1 MVTLRTKNLSRTA
14 LGVGALGLALL
25 PVASY
30 AATAST
36 SNIQISA
43 AIGSAISINT
53 PTAVA
58 VSLTPTAAGPVS
70 MGSHTVTVSTNNS
83 TGYKLYLKD
92 ADASLNL
99 VSGANNITPTA
110 GTAAAPAALT
120 VMNTFG
126 YAVAGA
132 PFAGTYTTGDNQV
145 YDGTKTFAGITASD
159 VQIRN
164 TATTATNENTSVYW
178 GVRADTSLPNG
189 TYVDNVIY
197 SAITN

>member
-1 MVTLRTKNLSRTA
+1 MTALRKRNFSRTA
-14 LGVGALGLALL
+14 LGISALGVALL
-25 PVASY
+25 PVATY

-70 MGSHTVTVSTNNS
+70 IGSHTVTVSTNNS

-92 ADASLNL
+92 ADATLNL

-110 GTAAAPAALT
+110 GSAGTPAALSA
-120 VMNTFG
+120 MNTFG

-132 PFAGTYTTGDNQV
+132 PFAGSYTTGDNRV
-145 YDGTKTFAGITASD
+145 YSASETFAGITASD
-159 VQIRN
+159 VQIKN

-178 GVRADTSLPNG
+178 AVRADTSLPNG
-189 TYVDNVIY
+189 TYTDNVVY
-197 SAITN
+197 TAITN